1 MTYAEPSKAALHELL
16 EQSHT
21 IAMVGASSNPERES
35 HLIFERLLRVG
46 YQVIPVNPR
55 ETEVLGQKAYGSLEE
70 IPVHVDI
77 VDVFRKAEETPA
89 IAESAVKI
97 GAGALWLQQGIE
109 NDEAARIASEGGLI
123 VVMDKCLAT
132 AHTLMG
138 VPKRPSQA

>member
-1 MTYAEPSKAALHELL
+1 VTYAEPSKAALHELL

-97 GAGALWLQQGIE
+97 GAGALWLQQGIV

>member
-97 GAGALWLQQGIE
+97 GAGALWLQQGIV